1 MTGMRIWAV
10 LVMLLSLFAVPAA
23 AVEPDE
29 MLADPKLEQRARDIS
44 AGLRCLVC
52 QNQSIDDSNA
62 SLARD
67 VRILVRERL
76 TAGDSDEEA
85 IAFMVDRYGE
95 FVLLKPSFSRHNL
108 ILWVAPLLLLAA
120 GAGALWRA
128 QRRRAVKVGSEPVDS
143 LSEGERNRLKSLIS
157 DS

>member
-1 MTGMRIWAV
+1 MRAWSV
-10 LVMLLSLFAVPAA
+10 LFILLILSSLPAA

-29 MLADPKLEQRARDIS
+29 VLADPKLEQRARDIS

-67 VRILVRERL
+67 VRILLRERL
-76 TAGDSDEEA
+76 TAGDSNEEA

-95 FVLLKPSFSRHNL
+95 FILLKPTFARHNL
-108 ILWVAPLLLLAA
+108 ILWLGPFVILIA
-120 GAGALWRA
+120 GAGTLWSA
-128 QRRRAVKVGSEPVDS
+128 QRRRAAKRGSDSTDS
-143 LSEGERNRLKSLIS
+143 LSEEEKKRLNSMIS
-157 DS
+157 NK